1 MIFFLLLLL
10 VYSVDLPAG
19 NGLDCLDILTYEE
32 KPCTTMRTGMVR
44 HTKEDDKLQVCTD
57 KMWQPW
63 PCHNNNHNRV
73 SGLIG
78 HWRMDEQTGNNVADD
93 SGYENH
99 GSASAA
105 VPELSKFSYGRYF
118 DMDGSIT
125 IPDAPVLNFGISSF
139 SVSGWQKIVWPLKFQ
154 RLSFGVIKGY
164 GCYFE
169 PGRTG
174 WLPGW
179 EISHGY
185 TLNSLNLC
193 IRDSNNVMSRK
204 AIELDYGYQPDQ
216 LIGEW
221 AHYVVVFDRDHKK
234 KAFVYVNGKRQSD
247 SLDISAVEGS
257 VNNNRNLV
265 FGNMYGWK
273 TKGTLDEYRIYNK
286 ALDAH
291 EVASIFQNHHA

>member
-1 MIFFLLLLL
+1 MLLFFAFAFG
-10 VYSVDLPAG
+10 VYSVELG
-19 NGLDCLDILTYEE
+19 SVNGLDCQDILTYEE
-32 KPCTTMRTGMVR
+32 QPCTTMRTGMVR
-44 HTKEDDKLQVCTD
+44 QTKEEDKLQVCTN
-57 KMWQPW
+57 KRWQPY
-63 PCHNNNHNRV
+63 HSNNRV

-105 VPELSKFSYGRYF
+105 VPQLSKFSYGRYF

-139 SVSGWQKIVWPLKFQ
+139 SVSGWQKIVWPLEYQ

-179 EISHGY
+179 ETSHGY
-185 TLNSLNLC
+185 TLNSLSVC
-193 IRDSNNVMSRK
+193 IRDSNDVMSRK
-204 AIELDYGYQPDQ
+204 AIQLDYGYQPEQ
-216 LIGEW
+216 LIGQW
-221 AHYVVVFDRDHKK
+221 AHYVVVFDREYEK

-257 VNNNRNLV
+257 VNNNRQLV
-265 FGNMYGWK
+265 FGTMYGWK

-286 ALDAH
+286 ALDAD
-291 EVASIFQNHHA
+291 EVAAIFQNHHA